1 MLSKNEQFE
10 RKTKTGFF
18 NPAYWFIIFVA
29 SLTATIF
36 IGTIFRATLTA
47 TIFFGTIFRATLTAT
62 IFIGTIFRVTL
73 TAAARVVASTTCP
86 PTPLLSSAS
95 SPVVKNM
102 LLTAE
107 QHQKQIMSLLENYI
121 NINGSTNFFMN
132 IKNYNRIYLPF
143 EDLLLYIYY
152 S

>member
-10 RKTKTGFF
+10 RKTKTRFF
-18 NPAYWFIIFVA
+18 NPAYWFIIFIA
-29 SLTATIF
+29 S
-36 IGTIFRATLTA
+36 
-47 TIFFGTIFRATLTAT
+47 LTAT

-132 IKNYNRIYLPF
+132 IKNNNRIYLPF
-143 EDLLLYIYY
+143 EDLLHILLLRKKTFL